1 MRRRCPRIRDGA
13 SGGGVGG
20 RRLSD
25 MTTRNFELARVAW
38 QARDHMYRAAADV
51 RAARRTLQE
60 AQGAMQWRSRAADRF
75 AARADEVVACT
86 DGVANRCDVASDTLL
101 AIGNH
106 LAAL

>member
-1 MRRRCPRIRDGA
+1 
-13 SGGGVGG
+13 
-20 RRLSD
+20 
-25 MTTRNFELARVAW
+25 
-38 QARDHMYRAAADV
+38 
-51 RAARRTLQE
+51 
-60 AQGAMQWRSRAADRF
+60 MQWRSRAADRF